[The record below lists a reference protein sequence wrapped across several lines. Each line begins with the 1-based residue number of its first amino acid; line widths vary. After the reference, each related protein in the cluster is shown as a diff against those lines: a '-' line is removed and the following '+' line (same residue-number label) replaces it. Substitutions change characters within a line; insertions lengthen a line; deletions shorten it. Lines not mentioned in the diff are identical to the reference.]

1 MDLLNLHDTHDT
13 PRHDYSRFN
22 RFDSLSRIDSLKQ
35 DTLNRFETL
44 SINDSLSRVQRR
56 HSATQQ
62 DLSMIRRSPKIQ
74 RRSSSSR
81 LDDPLPIPV
90 LKAHSPV
97 AQELKNSVA
106 INSSRSD
113 TSKRIED
120 KWQVP
125 LIQKNVINHGDLFAD
140 GHGRSILTQLGAIRM
155 QLQREQL
162 RMDETLRQRGNLQ
175 TKAINFH

>member
-1 MDLLNLHDTHDT
+1 MDLLNIHDTHDSH
-13 PRHDYSRFN
+13 RDYSRFS

-35 DTLNRFETL
+35 DTLNRLETL
-44 SINDSLSRVQRR
+44 NINDSLNRVQRR

-62 DLSMIRRSPKIQ
+62 DLSMIRRSPKMQ

-106 INSSRSD
+106 VNSSRHTSD
-113 TSKRIED
+113 AVKKLDD
-120 KWQVP
+120 KWQV
-125 LIQKNVINHGDLFAD
+125 LYRFKYNCKLFRVFNFCWYRYLLFK
-140 GHGRSILTQLGAIRM
+140 GTLSITEIYLPRV
-155 QLQREQL
+155 
-162 RMDETLRQRGNLQ
+162 
-175 TKAINFH
+175 KAEVY